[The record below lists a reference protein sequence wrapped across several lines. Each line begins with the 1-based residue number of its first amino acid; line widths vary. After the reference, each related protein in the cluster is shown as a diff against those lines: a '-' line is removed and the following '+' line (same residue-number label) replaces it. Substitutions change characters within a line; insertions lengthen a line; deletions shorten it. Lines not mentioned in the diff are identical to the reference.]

1 MKCDIEISI
10 TEEEDKYD
18 TIEIPHS
25 LRESSVE
32 PFSNDVSENG
42 FVNLPDRYANKLLR
56 KNNEGN
62 EITNGH
68 TAIGN
73 DLISRE
79 NDLTTALKWIKQEI
93 LRMKEQDRSL
103 MKQFI
108 DLRSTIVQLRCMYE
122 FQSSNSDIS
131 SLSGSNYSLD
141 ESFRNSPTPRNS
153 YLEVDGTEFRART
166 SSLLTPRKTHITHLK
181 WRSNEYI

>member
-18 TIEIPHS
+18 IIEIPQS

-32 PFSNDVSENG
+32 PLSNDVRENG

-56 KNNEGN
+56 KSNEGS

-68 TAIGN
+68 TSIGN

-93 LRMKEQDRSL
+93 
-103 MKQFI
+103 
-108 DLRSTIVQLRCMYE
+108 V
-122 FQSSNSDIS
+122 
-131 SLSGSNYSLD
+131 
-141 ESFRNSPTPRNS
+141 SF
-153 YLEVDGTEFRART
+153 T
-166 SSLLTPRKTHITHLK
+166 SI
-181 WRSNEYI
+181 